1 MVKYISILGST
12 GSIGTSALDVVS
24 AHPEHFKIVGLTANY
39 NIDLLEQQIKTFQ
52 PRIVS
57 VATKDLAD
65 TLRTRISA
73 NTKITYE
80 TDGLIAVATHPDSNL
95 VLSSVVGVS
104 GLLPT

>member
-24 AHPEHFKIVGLTANY
+24 AHPEHFKIVGLTAND

-57 VATKDLAD
+57 GSMGAPICK
-65 TLRTRISA
+65 
-73 NTKITYE
+73 
-80 TDGLIAVATHPDSNL
+80 
-95 VLSSVVGVS
+95 
-104 GLLPT
+104 